1 VDLAAKSFKFVTQHA
16 LLIGALAIIVLYFSY
31 ANGPHEPYR

>member
-1 VDLAAKSFKFVTQHA
+1 VDLAAKSFKFLNQHV
-16 LLIGALAIIVLYFSY
+16 LLISALAIIVLYFSY